1 MSDYPPSMCFI
12 IAIVIDRDLIAQ
24 YQPIGVILQL
34 LSGYP
39 VKDLLR
45 PFWYVLFTALDICF
59 KNKLLVLIQNHRN
72 SSIAVYHFKCDCIYD
87 TGDNSSNPLS
97 VLKLYSLSSYQ
108 ACHVTYFVRKR
119 RLYCRSL
126 IILSFSL

>member
-45 PFWYVLFTALDICF
+45 PF
-59 KNKLLVLIQNHRN
+59 
-72 SSIAVYHFKCDCIYD
+72 
-87 TGDNSSNPLS
+87 
-97 VLKLYSLSSYQ
+97 
-108 ACHVTYFVRKR
+108 
-119 RLYCRSL
+119 
-126 IILSFSL
+126 